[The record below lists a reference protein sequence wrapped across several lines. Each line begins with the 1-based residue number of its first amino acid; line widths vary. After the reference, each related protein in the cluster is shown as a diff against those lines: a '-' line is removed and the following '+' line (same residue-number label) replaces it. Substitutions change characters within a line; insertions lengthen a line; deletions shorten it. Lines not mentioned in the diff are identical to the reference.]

1 VSVDSFAKS
10 QDPPLQSPPLRELPG
25 KNVMPS
31 QGAGNKRGHIY
42 ILLYKHSNNNN
53 NNNNINKHTLI
64 NSVYNIYITFT
75 YVYLNGTIELWN
87 HLMISAWWNPSFDM
101 IAPHLQG
108 QQKALPCL
116 SQLLAM

>member
-1 VSVDSFAKS
+1 
-10 QDPPLQSPPLRELPG
+10 
-25 KNVMPS
+25 
-31 QGAGNKRGHIY
+31 
-42 ILLYKHSNNNN
+42 
-53 NNNNINKHTLI
+53 
-64 NSVYNIYITFT
+64 VYNIYITFT

-116 SQLLAM
+116 SQLLAMWTFTCGKPMGKYRETIWKLWKNETLIYNDI

>member
-1 VSVDSFAKS
+1 
-10 QDPPLQSPPLRELPG
+10 
-25 KNVMPS
+25 MCI
-31 QGAGNKRGHIY
+31 IY
-42 ILLYKHSNNNN
+42 ID
-53 NNNNINKHTLI
+53 
-64 NSVYNIYITFT
+64 ITFT

>member
-42 ILLYKHSNNNN
+42 IYYYI
-53 NNNNINKHTLI
+53 NIVIITTITIISI
-64 NSVYNIYITFT
+64 NI
-75 YVYLNGTIELWN
+75 
-87 HLMISAWWNPSFDM
+87 H
-101 IAPHLQG
+101 
-108 QQKALPCL
+108 
-116 SQLLAM
+116 